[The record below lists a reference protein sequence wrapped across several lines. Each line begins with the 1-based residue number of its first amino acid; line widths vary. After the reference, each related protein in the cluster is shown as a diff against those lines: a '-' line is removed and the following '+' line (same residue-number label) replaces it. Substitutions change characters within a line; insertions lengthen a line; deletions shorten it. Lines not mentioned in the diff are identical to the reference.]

1 MSQFFRTTF
10 QSLFIVGYRRLWLSD
25 IALNWAE
32 IIEMIVLSWYILQ
45 ETGSPTLLGLYGALR
60 FTGTLAAPFFGVFV
74 DRFGRRKIL
83 LFSRISFV
91 VLSSSILLISIIG
104 TLSIVPILIISSLV
118 GLSRS
123 LDMIVRQSIIP
134 EIVGV
139 DRITNGVALSRIGR
153 DITQIIGPICGGLI
167 LESMGLSFSY
177 IAVVAFYLY
186 SLFMVLSI
194 SGIPNQVTETKLSA
208 WTNLKDG
215 LIYVKRNELVFGLL
229 LVAFVVNLTAFPF
242 NNASLV
248 VLAKEVINTSAS
260 GLGWLMGCYSLGAL
274 LGSLLIG
281 SRNSDIETGKIT
293 FMAAIGWHVGIIV
306 MSKITWF
313 TPSLPV
319 LALTGMMQSLSMV
332 TMAMMILKFVT
343 PEMRGRVL
351 GLRQLSVYGLP
362 LGLLCTG
369 FISEQ
374 YGITMSLVGSG
385 ILGLILL
392 VFVAVKWPRIIKR
405 PGSPLDQVI

>member
-1 MSQFFRTTF
+1 
-10 QSLFIVGYRRLWLSD
+10 
-25 IALNWAE
+25 
-32 IIEMIVLSWYILQ
+32 
-45 ETGSPTLLGLYGALR
+45 
-60 FTGTLAAPFFGVFV
+60 
-74 DRFGRRKIL
+74 
-83 LFSRISFV
+83 
-91 VLSSSILLISIIG
+91 
-104 TLSIVPILIISSLV
+104 
-118 GLSRS
+118 
-123 LDMIVRQSIIP
+123 
-134 EIVGV
+134 
-139 DRITNGVALSRIGR
+139 
-153 DITQIIGPICGGLI
+153 
-167 LESMGLSFSY
+167 
-177 IAVVAFYLY
+177 
-186 SLFMVLSI
+186 
-194 SGIPNQVTETKLSA
+194 
-208 WTNLKDG
+208 
-215 LIYVKRNELVFGLL
+215 
-229 LVAFVVNLTAFPF
+229 VAFVVNLTAFPF

-293 FMAAIGWHVGIIV
+293 FMAAIGWHVGIIA

-374 YGITMSLVGSG
+374 YGIAMSLVGSG

-392 VFVAVKWPRIIKR
+392 VFVAVKWPRIIKG
-405 PGSPLDQVI
+405 PGSLLEQVI